1 MPTMK
6 PFFQILGR
14 ITKAPT
20 LHAFYHIVTDEET
33 PHISSLYP
41 IRSTQ
46 QFKDDLDWILR
57 HFSPITL
64 DELVTKEQFSRPV
77 FHLSFDDGLRQCS
90 DTIKPILLE
99 KGIPATFFINPD
111 FVDNKQLMYRYI
123 ASLIAQKRPDLKHKV
138 LALGHNETGALIELS
153 EKNDIDIQRFLEQ
166 YKPYMTIAQIHDL
179 ANFGF
184 TVGAHSLNHPMYAK
198 VDMEEQLKQTT
209 QSIQYVREKFEV
221 SNPPFAFP
229 FTDFGVKS
237 SFFDH
242 LPPETIS
249 FGCAGLK
256 QERQK
261 GHFQRLAIEKSN
273 KGAGAI
279 ITAAYWTYF
288 GKMILGRHIARR

>member
-1 MPTMK
+1 MK
-6 PFFQILGR
+6 PFFRVLGR

-20 LHAFYHIVTDEET
+20 LHVFYHIVTDDAA

-41 IRSTQ
+41 IRSIQ

-90 DTIKPILLE
+90 DTIKPVLLE

-123 ASLIAQKRPDLKHKV
+123 AGLIAHKKPDLSNKV
-138 LALGHNETGALIELS
+138 LAMGHADIAALIDLS
-153 EKNDIDIQRFLEQ
+153 NQNSIDIHGFLKE
-166 YKPYMTIAQIHDL
+166 YKPYMTTTQIRDL

-184 TVGAHSLNHPMYAK
+184 TIGAHSLNHPMYAS
-198 VDMEEQLKQTT
+198 VDQEEQLRQTT

-242 LPPETIS
+242 LSPETIS

-279 ITAAYWTYF
+279 ITAEYLAYL
-288 GKMILGRHIARR
+288 GKMMLGRHVARR

>member
-1 MPTMK
+1 MK

-20 LHAFYHIVTDEET
+20 LHVFYHIVTDDAA

-99 KGIPATFFINPD
+99 KGIPATFFINPN

-123 ASLIAQKRPDLKHKV
+123 AGLIAQKIPALKQKV
-138 LALGHNETGALIELS
+138 LAMGHADTTVLIDLS
-153 EKNDIDIQRFLEQ
+153 EKNGIDIYRFLAE
-166 YKPYMTIAQIHDL
+166 YKPYMTSAQIYDL
-179 ANFGF
+179 SKFGF
-184 TVGAHSLNHPMYAK
+184 TIGAHSLDHPMYAK
-198 VDMEEQLKQTT
+198 MDHVEQLEQTT
-209 QSIQYVREKFEV
+209 QSVQYVREKFGV
-221 SNPPFAFP
+221 DHPPFAFP
-229 FTDFGVKS
+229 FTDFGVKPT
-237 SFFDH
+237 FFDQ

-261 GHFQRLAIEKSN
+261 GHFQRLAIEKSTQ
-273 KGAGAI
+273 GAGAI
-279 ITAAYWTYF
+279 ITAAYWAYF